1 VRDRASRY
9 TNIRKSGTFEGTFVL
24 SYFRTFVLSYFR
36 KYFTRS
42 MIRKYSIVSYES
54 TFVLSYESTTYFRT
68 FESTFES
75 TFVLS
80 YESTFVRYL
89 FPEVIRRFMYKLS
102 GFLHVYV
109 SPRVHALVQRYV
121 CKKYPLVYTYTYCTC
136 TCTCRAT
143 LVLRLRQRYRCNTGA
158 TSSEVYT
165 YVYSWQSGAV
175 EYHTSGS
182 TSVLSY
188 ESTKVRK
195 YVTTC
200 TLYTYGSQLATE

>member
-1 VRDRASRY
+1 MIVNLCVLQLQSYCTLY
-9 TNIRKSGTFEGTFVL
+9 TYFRK
-24 SYFRTFVLSYFR
+24 YFRTFVLS
-36 KYFTRS
+36 K
-42 MIRKYSIVSYES
+42 
-54 TFVLSYESTTYFRT
+54 VLSYFRTKVLSKVLSYFRT
-68 FESTFES
+68 K
-75 TFVLS
+75 VRC
-80 YESTFVRYL
+80 TFVRYL
-89 FPEVIRRFMYKLS
+89 IPEVIRRFMYVYYKLS

-188 ESTKVRK
+188 ESTKVRD
-195 YVTTC
+195 YV
-200 TLYTYGSQLATE
+200 YTVHVR